1 MSIASAIAAEY
12 GEKKRNEWLGK
23 LKAARLAMDWLLVD
37 ELIAEMNNFYFS
49 E

>member
-12 GEKKRNEWLGK
+12 GEKKRNEWLKK
-23 LKAARLAMDWLLVD
+23 LRAARIAMDWLLVD
-37 ELIAEMNNFYFS
+37 ELIAEMDKFYFS